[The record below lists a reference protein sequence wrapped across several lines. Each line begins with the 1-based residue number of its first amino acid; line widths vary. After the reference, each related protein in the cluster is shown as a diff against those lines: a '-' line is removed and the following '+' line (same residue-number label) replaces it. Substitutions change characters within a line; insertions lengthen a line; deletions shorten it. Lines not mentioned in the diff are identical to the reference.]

1 MPSWEIKLHAQRSEL
16 VIYTQPFSFFCTLHI
31 HISKKEHVTFIGKQH
46 LVCSPLSL
54 QNSVPSPPLGC
65 DVFLIKLQIHS
76 AFPELFIRH
85 LSPPRYLLH
94 HNSAPKFRRY
104 IKTLHSGPRWW
115 LLPFFGSKAK
125 RLKEA
130 VPAPCLVL
138 YYHKDSVKVAQNTQC
153 DMI

>member
-1 MPSWEIKLHAQRSEL
+1 MQKGQNWLFTPSHS
-16 VIYTQPFSFFCTLHI
+16 PSFFFCTLHI
-31 HISKKEHVTFIGKQH
+31 HISKKERDIYWKTAPGV
-46 LVCSPLSL
+46 LSPLPAEL
-54 QNSVPSPPLGC
+54 CPTPLPLRC
-65 DVFLIKLQIHS
+65 DVFPIKLQIHS

-104 IKTLHSGPRWW
+104 IKTLPSGPRWW

-130 VPAPCLVL
+130 VAAPCLVL

>member
-1 MPSWEIKLHAQRSEL
+1 MQKGQNWLFTP
-16 VIYTQPFSFFCTLHI
+16 TQPFSLSFFVHCTFTFQ
-31 HISKKEHVTFIGKQH
+31 KKNMWH
-46 LVCSPLSL
+46 LLENSTWCALPPELCPTPL
-54 QNSVPSPPLGC
+54 PLGG
-65 DVFLIKLQIHS
+65 DVFPIKLQIHS

-104 IKTLHSGPRWW
+104 IKTLPSGPRWW
-115 LLPFFGSKAK
+115 LLPFFGSKAN